1 MNSNVQPLKASD
13 PTSFGGWKILGR
25 LGEGGFSTIY
35 LGEKNSQLAAIKM
48 IRKELLGDENVFER
62 FATEI
67 NNLEKLNH
75 PGIAKF
81 IESDLSTSVP
91 YIAVEYIEGKTLE
104 QRVKE
109 DGPLTESEWL
119 ENLQKVAAALD
130 YCHALE
136 ITHKDVSPGNI
147 ILGNEGPKLIDF
159 GISYR
164 LGDPRVT
171 QVELAVGTPAYMS
184 PDHWLP
190 TVSTS
195 MDLFSLG
202 STFVFAGTG
211 EPPFGLD
218 SKNRSQTSITM
229 EMPNFHGLTQAQ
241 MEIVSPL
248 LFKKAETR
256 PTLQE
261 LIGALLEFKQSNS
274 LGKYR
279 KFLRNSSK
287 HLVGQSKVTNS
298 KGIVTIA
305 AAALIFVL
313 LSALIVNGQRDSNLA
328 IEDPSITAIPKP
340 SEPSPANTQVDPA
353 GSTLAATEK
362 NPRSTS
368 AECEELFSA
377 HSEGVIA
384 ACLPPANAGDARSN
398 YYLAAT
404 YDENGQEAK
413 AEIYYKKAIQLYPD
427 DTKSM
432 VKLVQIYIDSKNDKE
447 YAKWV
452 KICAIYEIRTPSGAR
467 CKLLYGMDLMKNEDT
482 KQGIAYLSDAFDWG
496 ESSAATFLG
505 VYYNDR
511 ENLAKAEYWLIKAA
525 STGDPNGVK
534 TLQDFA
540 YTNQKFD
547 LWKSWTIKSAEDGNI
562 KDMGKIALYSAI
574 KEKDYTLAKKWGLK
588 GGQAGDDVAMFAAG
602 YSFWRGDNDLVNAKL
617 WLTKSANKSNVLATR
632 TLGDIFRLEK
642 NYSVSAA
649 WYEKAANFGDIT
661 SAYWG
666 GMTYVGGISDINK
679 GCLLFKKAVSLG
691 DASIKKNGPLT
702 SDEQTAYENSQKN
715 VTDICG

>member
-119 ENLQKVAAALD
+119 ENLQKVASALD

-147 ILGNEGPKLIDF
+147 VLGNEGPKLIDF

-211 EPPFGLD
+211 EPPFALD

-229 EMPNFHGLTQAQ
+229 EMPNFRGLSQTQK
-241 MEIVSPL
+241 ELISPL

-261 LIGALLEFKQSNS
+261 LIAALLEFKESNT

-287 HLVGQSKVTNS
+287 HLIGQKKDTKSKRLT
-298 KGIVTIA
+298 TITA
-305 AAALIFVL
+305 AVLIFIL

-328 IEDPSITAIPKP
+328 IKDLNTSASPEASSSPSIAAQE
-340 SEPSPANTQVDPA
+340 SPSPSGTSATGKDP
-353 GSTLAATEK
+353 K
-362 NPRSTS
+362 STS
-368 AECEELFSA
+368 AKCEELFSA
-377 HSEGVIA
+377 HSEKALA
-384 ACLPPANAGDARSN
+384 ACLPAANAGDARSN
-398 YYLAAT
+398 YYVGAI
-404 YDENGQEAK
+404 YDENGDTTN
-413 AEIYYKKAIQLYPD
+413 AEKYYKKTVQLAPN

-432 VKLVQIYIDSKNDKE
+432 GRLVQIYIDTKNDAE
-447 YAKWV
+447 YLTWV
-452 KICAIYEIRTPSGAR
+452 KRCSNYAIATPSGAR
-467 CKLLYGMDLMKNEDT
+467 CKLLYGMDLMKTGTE
-482 KQGIAYLSDAFDWG
+482 KLGLAYLSDAFDGG
-496 ESSAATFLG
+496 ESSAATYLG
-505 VYYNDR
+505 IYYS
-511 ENLAKAEYWLIKAA
+511 EQKNLVKAESWFIKAA
-525 STGDPNGVK
+525 TTGDPK
-534 TLQDFA
+534 AISALQDFA
-540 YTNQKFD
+540 YSNEKFD
-547 LWKSWTIKSAEDGNI
+547 LWRIWTLKSAENGNI
-562 KDMGKIALYSAI
+562 KDMGKIALYATI
-574 KEKDYTLAKKWGLK
+574 KEKDYELGKKWGVK
-588 GGQAGDDVAMFAAG
+588 GGQGGDDVAMFAAG
-602 YSFWRGDNDLVNAKL
+602 YAYWKGDSDFVNAKL
-617 WLTKSANKSNVLATR
+617 WLTKSANKSNVLASR
-632 TLGDIFRLEK
+632 SLGDIYRMDK
-642 NYSVSAA
+642 NYSSAA
-649 WYEKAANFGDIT
+649 IWYEKAANFGDIS

-666 GMTYVGGISDINK
+666 GMTFFAGMNDINK
-679 GCLLFKKAVSLG
+679 GCLLFKKTLTLG

-702 SDEQTAYENSQKN
+702 SEEQTAYDNSQKY
-715 VTDICG
+715 VKDICG